1 MNNNKRLLKSG
12 IENIIFKN
20 DESFRQNII
29 KVLASK
35 LNENLKETELLVS
48 KTLLYRE
55 SVTPANTSLNEF
67 IDFVNNFE
75 PGNYKFQNGSN
86 INITDSDILQ
96 LKNLYESL
104 NVKNR
109 EHMISELFTDGIT
122 FKQHLTFS
130 QKVRNLL

>member
-1 MNNNKRLLKSG
+1 MNNNKLLLKSG

-20 DESFRQNII
+20 DESFKQSII
-29 KVLASK
+29 KVLAIK
-35 LNENLKETELLVS
+35 LNETIKETELLVS

-55 SVTPANTSLNEF
+55 SSTPENQTLSEF
-67 IDFVNNFE
+67 IDFVNNFKS
-75 PGNYKFQNGSN
+75 GNYKFQNGSN
-86 INITDSDILQ
+86 INITDSDILHI
-96 LKNLYESL
+96 KNLFESL

-109 EHMISELFTDGIT
+109 ERMISELFIDGTT

>member
-1 MNNNKRLLKSG
+1 MTNNKLLLKSG

-20 DESFRQNII
+20 DESFKQSII
-29 KVLASK
+29 KVLAIK
-35 LNENLKETELLVS
+35 LNETIKETELLVS

-55 SVTPANTSLNEF
+55 SSTPENQTLSEF
-67 IDFVNNFE
+67 IDFVNNFKS
-75 PGNYKFQNGSN
+75 GNYKFQNGSN
-86 INITDSDILQ
+86 INITDSDILHI
-96 LKNLYESL
+96 KNLFESL

-109 EHMISELFTDGIT
+109 ERMISELFIDGTT

>member
-1 MNNNKRLLKSG
+1 MTNNKLLLKSG

-20 DESFRQNII
+20 DESFKQSII
-29 KVLASK
+29 KVLSTK
-35 LNENLKETELLVS
+35 LNESIKETELLVS
-48 KTLLYRE
+48 KALLYRE
-55 SVTPANTSLNEF
+55 SVTPENITLNEF
-67 IDFVNNFE
+67 VDFVTNFK

-86 INITDSDILQ
+86 INITDSDILHI
-96 LKNLYESL
+96 KNLFESL

-109 EHMISELFTDGIT
+109 EHLVSELFTDGVT